1 MNKALFKKEL
11 KRKKIKQKDL
21 AVILGLTEQSI
32 TNKIG
37 EVRSEFTSSE
47 IRKLK
52 TELEL
57 TDEQVIAIF
66 FKD

>member
-1 MNKALFKKEL
+1 MNKELFKKEL

-32 TNKIG
+32 TNKMG

-47 IRKLK
+47 IRKIK